1 MSDFVIDTLHN
12 RKHQPVYAVYT
23 YLNGSDTVT
32 TPLFPC
38 KVFKTYE
45 EARTAAMDNGYWK
58 TSSTSH
64 CKDFQR

>member
-23 YLNGSDTVT
+23 YVNGSDTVT
-32 TPLFPC
+32 TPLFPG

-45 EARTAAMDNGYWK
+45 EARTAAIEKLDLWLPFN
-58 TSSTSH
+58 
-64 CKDFQR
+64 